1 MKAISIWQ
9 PWASLLFAP
18 GEFRKVYETRPRT
31 MGFKPGERIAIHA
44 SKTLKGMDFY
54 SSISSITHMPDGRMI
69 RAALEAMYGTERS
82 ETQMPLGCIIGTVEV
97 QHWQHTADGYWV
109 SEQERA
115 FGDWRAGRVAIP
127 TREPLLFKTPI
138 PFIGKQGVFRVD
150 DQLIAEAL
158 VL

>member
-18 GEFRKVYETRPRT
+18 GEFRKVYETRPRR

-44 SKTLKGMDFY
+44 AATLKGMDAY
-54 SSISSITHMPDGRMI
+54 CWMIHTPQGRSIH
-69 RAALEAMYGTERS
+69 AALDAMYGISRS
-82 ETQMPLGCIIGTVEV
+82 ETQMPRGCIIGTVDIVGTYETSAAL
-97 QHWQHTADGYWV
+97 WP
-109 SEQERA
+109 SRQERA
-115 FGDWRAGRVAIP
+115 FGDWRPGRVAIE

-138 PFIGKQGVFRVD
+138 PFVGKQGVFRVD

-158 VL
+158 AS